1 MTTKKVH
8 KISLVKNHLAL
19 VKELLR
25 KCEIACFGTQKCVL
39 GGSEGSKH
47 QKNAFFF
54 AFLVT
59 QGPTILVDI
68 FFPFAK
74 KYPKITAIKTLRKNR
89 YSFFEQRSAF

>member
-1 MTTKKVH
+1 MRVLVHKSAFWVVLKGQNTKK
-8 KISLVKNHLAL
+8 K
-19 VKELLR
+19 R
-25 KCEIACFGTQKCVL
+25 
-39 GGSEGSKH
+39 
-47 QKNAFFF
+47 FF

-89 YSFFEQRSAF
+89 FSFFGQRSAF